1 MNQLVQRSDEWFT
14 ARLGMA
20 TASRVADI
28 VAKTKTGYSTSRAN
42 YLAQLVAERL
52 TGKAADTFSSAA
64 MQWGVDQEPQAK
76 VAYEFYRDA
85 DIEEMGYIGHPSIE
99 LSGASPDGAV
109 GSDGL
114 VEIKCPTTAT
124 HIETLLSGAIPPRY
138 ETQMLWQMACT
149 GRAWCDY
156 VSFDPRM
163 NESMCLFVKRLDRDC
178 DRIVALELE
187 VQGFLTEVNET
198 VTLLLSRYQV
208 GEA

>member
-1 MNQLVQRSDEWFT
+1 MNQLVQRTDEWFT

-64 MQWGVDQEPQAK
+64 MQWGVDHESQAK
-76 VAYEFYRDA
+76 VAYEFYRDT
-85 DIEEMGYIGHPSIE
+85 DISEMGYIEHPSIE

-163 NESMCLFVKRLDRDC
+163 NESMSLFVKRLDRDC
-178 DRIVALELE
+178 DRIAALELE
-187 VQGFLTEVNET
+187 VQGFLSEVNET
-198 VTLLLSRYQV
+198 VMFLLARYQV